1 LCPCSVDSPF
11 FVPRGKRGES
21 GTAHKTF
28 KSFHGDH
35 LTLLNVYQAYI
46 ESGESKEWCTGHYLK
61 PAVLVKA
68 RKVRNQLSDL
78 LNKARDSHDKR
89 SNSKAG
95 LTQGESASA
104 ANSHGNG
111 GVGVDESTVEV
122 ADEPEAVLRALASAF
137 FLQTAQRTNRNS
149 DQRRGRGGGNGP
161 NKQQER
167 EAAYALTSNGIG
179 VNLHPSSSLFNR
191 NPLPDWVVY
200 HEVVRSSKMYL
211 RGVSAVP
218 KDLLL
223 KEAPQYYKSKSMVDE
238 GVKRKEEQER
248 IAKRRRR
255 AALMCD

>member
-1 LCPCSVDSPF
+1 LSFFSVDSPF
-11 FVPRGKRGES
+11 FVPRGKREES

-35 LTLLNVYQAYI
+35 LTLLNVYKAYV
-46 ESGESKEWCTGHYLK
+46 EAGESKEWCTGHYLK

-78 LNKARDSHDKR
+78 LNKSNDKNTG
-89 SNSKAG
+89 SNSLA
-95 LTQGESASA
+95 ESGSA
-104 ANSHGNG
+104 ANTHGNG

-122 ADEPEAVLRALASAF
+122 TDEPEAVLRALASAF
-137 FLQTAQRTNRNS
+137 FLQTAQRSNRNG
-149 DQRRGRGGGNGP
+149 DQRRKGGRGDKSG
-161 NKQQER
+161 KQER
-167 EAAYALTSNGIG
+167 EAPYALTANGIG

-191 NPLPDWVVY
+191 QPLPEWVVY

-223 KEAPQYYKSKSMVDE
+223 KEAPQFYKSKSMVDE
-238 GVKRKEEQER
+238 GVKRKEEQEKLV
-248 IAKRRRR
+248 KRRRR
-255 AALMCD
+255 AALMCG